1 MVRKYTRLNKC
12 TYFKV
17 LIRPQV
23 RSHPALGL
31 TSTGGRYF
39 LGFFYLL
46 GHITRQPQ
54 PCGFLSCTLEPP
66 QTSVPICNSSRYFR
80 VLRIARLEPLPKLAL
95 NIDYL
100 LLSIQKI
107 IDPLHKGLLT
117 LNKKCRSCQRSS
129 PYRLCTLVP
138 YH

>member
-1 MVRKYTRLNKC
+1 MARKYTRLNKC

-39 LGFFYLL
+39 LGFFDLL

-54 PCGFLSCTLEPP
+54 PCGFLSCTLKPP

-80 VLRIARLEPLPKLAL
+80 VLRIARLEPHQKLAL
-95 NIDYL
+95 TNDYHL
-100 LLSIQKI
+100 RSISKI
-107 IDPLHKGLLT
+107 NDPQYKDLMT
-117 LNKKCRSCQRSS
+117 LNNDCRLCQRSS
-129 PYRLCTLVP
+129 PYRLCTLVR